1 MLQVILTFVIFFLI
15 NVFFFFFFFDVRESG
30 DTSLKYLFFKHFNGT
45 LVGISS
51 FGNIRKRKKSF
62 K

>member
-15 NVFFFFFFFDVRESG
+15 NVFFFFFFDIRESG